1 MLHVQKV
8 YDTLFVPEQFDKET
22 FKDYILNICLSN
34 KEKNVTSAQKCLWRV
49 DAKDESE
56 LFRVIKRL

>member
-1 MLHVQKV
+1 MLRVQEP
-8 YDTLFVPEQFDKET
+8 YDTQYVPEQFNKET
-22 FKDYILNICLSN
+22 FKDYVLNICLRN
-34 KEKNVTSAQKCLWRV
+34 KEKNVTSARKCLRRV

>member
-1 MLHVQKV
+1 MLHVKKE
-8 YDTLFVPEQFDKET
+8 DSTLFFPEQFNKGT
-22 FKDYILNICLSN
+22 SRYYTLNICLSN
-34 KEKNVTSAQKCLWRV
+34 KEKNVTSTQKYLIRV